1 MSAIDN
7 IPKEQFT
14 EFAGFTVYDAENG
27 DPVDEEDVFPDEAV
41 LKGFFLSE
49 DGELLIDGVCGG
61 EMFDVPKDGKYIVQF
76 ADGKYMRW

>member
-14 EFAGFTVYDAENG
+14 EFHGFTVCSVKTG
-27 DPVDEEDVFPDEAV
+27 DLVSEEDVFPDEAV

-49 DGELLIDGVCGG
+49 DGELFVDGACGG
-61 EMFDVPKDGKYIVQF
+61 EMFAVPREGKYLIQF
-76 ADGKYMRW
+76 ADGRYMRW

>member
-14 EFAGFTVYDAENG
+14 EFHVFTVYDAVTG
-27 DPVDEEDVFPDEAV
+27 DPVSEEDVFPDEAV

-61 EMFDVPKDGKYIVQF
+61 EMFAVPREGKYLIQF
-76 ADGKYMRW
+76 ADGRYMRW